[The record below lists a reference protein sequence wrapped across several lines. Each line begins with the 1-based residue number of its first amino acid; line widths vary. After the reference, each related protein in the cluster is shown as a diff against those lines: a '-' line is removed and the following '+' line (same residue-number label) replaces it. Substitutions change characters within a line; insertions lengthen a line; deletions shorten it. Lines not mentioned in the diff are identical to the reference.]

1 MPGSVSGKRYAQ
13 AIFELAVENGQV
25 DQWANDLGL
34 ASQVLQDP
42 EFRAFLEHA
51 EVPLEQKISAVAAVL
66 ADVHPL
72 VRNLIDLM
80 VTKGLVGLASELHS
94 SYNELLDIHRGRQR
108 IQVTS
113 AVPLDDAETARVTSF
128 VANLTGKEVVVTTQV
143 DEAIMGGIVIQIGDR
158 LLDGSTRSR
167 LEALRNQIHSEVI
180 VSRS

>member
-1 MPGSVSGKRYAQ
+1 MPIRVSGQRYAQ
-13 AIFELAVENGQV
+13 AIFELAVENDQV
-25 DQWANDLGL
+25 DQWANDLEL
-34 ASQVLQDP
+34 AGQVLQDP
-42 EFRAFLEHA
+42 EFRAFLGHP
-51 EVPLEQKISAVAAVL
+51 EVPMEQKLSAVAAVL

-80 VTKGLVGLASELHS
+80 VTKGLVDQASKLHS
-94 SYNELLDIHRGRQR
+94 AYTDLLDIHRGRQR

-113 AVPLDDAETARVTSF
+113 AVPLDDAESARITSF

-167 LEALRNQIHSEVI
+167 LEALCNRIHSEVI
-180 VSRS
+180 VSGS